1 MTWEGK
7 GWRAYAN
14 FLLVRFQRIRK
25 SARLLGRP
33 YALTLDP
40 SSYCNLR
47 CPFCPTGQ
55 RNHLRSAAHL
65 PLDRFKHLMD
75 ELGPYLFWVELYN
88 WGEPFLNRDLVPMLE
103 CMARYQIVS
112 VVSTNLDFPLSEGSI
127 EQLVASGLAT
137 LIVSADG
144 VSQASYERYR
154 VGGRLDR
161 VLGNMKMIAAAK
173 QRLGSAAPRIVW
185 RFLVFRH
192 NEHEIEQARSM
203 AEEMGAELELCAPYV
218 AIAQEPYRDWV
229 STIPQFNRYPPS
241 GSGTQ
246 TGPPSTTQ
254 GPPSGA
260 CDWLWMSAAVN
271 ANESVSPCCGIWEER
286 HDFGKIGAGGF
297 WALWNGERY
306 RAARAFMR
314 TGTPTGLHLICE
326 QCSFPNLWNHASHF
340 DPLILESLSQRLPGF
355 MRNAVL
361 RWVGAGSL
369 SFTQRKKKKKKKR
382 KKIERDHRLQ
392 RSQIYP
398 LMSAAP
404 SRIESLMVRCRRG
417 GIAFCSVCGRYGV
430 LLIEHDNLRETAR
443 CSRCGA
449 VNRQRQLAHVVCASL
464 SVVLG
469 YKITSLRQLAS
480 YDEIV
485 IYNTEASG
493 PVHVALSG
501 ASRYLCSEYIGPEC
515 QSGTVVNGVV
525 QHEVMRLSY
534 PDGSIDL
541 ILSSDVFGH
550 IPHPYA
556 AHREVYRV
564 LREGGR
570 HIFTV
575 PFYQTEFSDEVR
587 VMVEKDGTRLFV
599 KKPLYHHN
607 PIRPDKGALVYTIFA
622 LEMLVKLDQIGFRTN
637 LYRLR
642 NPLRGLLGQNGLV
655 FEAVKISA
663 RDTGFRLP

>member
-1 MTWEGK
+1 MTWDGK

-25 SARLLGRP
+25 STRVYGRP

-55 RNHLRSAAHL
+55 RNHLRSSAHL
-65 PLDRFKHLMD
+65 PLDRFKRLMD

-103 CMARYQIVS
+103 YMARYRIVS
-112 VVSTNLDFPLSEGSI
+112 VISTNLDFPLSEGLI
-127 EQLVASGLAT
+127 EQLVVSGLST

-154 VGGRLDR
+154 VGGHLDR
-161 VLGNMKMIAAAK
+161 VLGNMKMIVAAK
-173 QRLGSAAPRIVW
+173 QRVGSAAPRIVW

-192 NEHEIEQARSM
+192 NEHEIEQAKSM
-203 AEEMGAELELCAPYV
+203 AEEMGIELELGAPYI

-229 STIPQFNRYPPS
+229 STIPQFNLYPSVTSGVQAEPS
-241 GSGTQ
+241 PAAQ
-246 TGPPSTTQ
+246 Q
-254 GPPSGA
+254 GPQSGA

-297 WALWNGERY
+297 RALWNGERY

-314 TGTPTGLHLICE
+314 TGTPTGLNLICE
-326 QCSFPNLWNHASHF
+326 QCPFPNLWKHASHF
-340 DPLILESLSQRLPGF
+340 DQLILESFSKRLPGF

-361 RWVGAGSL
+361 RWVDADSL
-369 SFTQRKKKKKKKR
+369 STQRKKKKKKKR
-382 KKIERDHRLQ
+382 EGDHRLQ
-392 RSQIYP
+392 RSRIYP
-398 LMSAAP
+398 LIPAP
-404 SRIESLMVRCRRG
+404 PSWIESFMVRCRRG
-417 GIAFCSVCGRYGV
+417 GIAFCPVCGRYGA
-430 LLIEHDNLRETAR
+430 LTIEHDNLRETVR

-449 VNRQRQLAHVVCASL
+449 VNRQRQLAHVACESL
-464 SVVLG
+464 STALG

-485 IYNTEASG
+485 IYNTKVGG
-493 PVHVALSG
+493 PIHIALSG
-501 ASRYLCSEYIGPEC
+501 ASRYLCGEYIGPEC
-515 QSGTVVNGVV
+515 QSGAIVNGVV
-525 QHEVMRLSY
+525 HQDLARLPY

-541 ILSSDVFGH
+541 VLSSDVFGH

-575 PFYQTEFSDEVR
+575 PFYQTEFSDETR
-587 VMVEKDGTRLFV
+587 VIVGEDGTSLFV
-599 KKPLYHHN
+599 KEPLYHHD
-607 PIRPDKGALVYTIFA
+607 PIRPGRAALVHTIFA
-622 LEMLVKLDQIGFRTN
+622 LEMLLKLDQIGFRTN
-637 LYRLR
+637 LYRLQ

-663 RDTGFRLP
+663 GDTGLRLP

>member
-1 MTWEGK
+1 MTWKGK

-25 SARLLGRP
+25 STRLYGRP

-55 RNHLRSAAHL
+55 RNHLRSSAHL
-65 PLDRFKHLMD
+65 PLDRFKRLMD

-103 CMARYQIVS
+103 HMARYQIVS
-112 VVSTNLDFPLSEGSI
+112 VISTNLDFPLSEGLI
-127 EQLVASGLAT
+127 EQLVVSGLST

-154 VGGRLDR
+154 VGGHLDR
-161 VLGNMKMIAAAK
+161 VLGNMKMIVAAK
-173 QRLGSAAPRIVW
+173 QRVGSAAPRIVW

-203 AEEMGAELELCAPYV
+203 AEEMGVELELGAPYI
-218 AIAQEPYRDWV
+218 AIAQEPYRDWI
-229 STIPQFNRYPPS
+229 STIPQFNLYPSVTSGVQAEPS
-241 GSGTQ
+241 PTAQQGSA
-246 TGPPSTTQ
+246 SD
-254 GPPSGA
+254 A

-286 HDFGKIGAGGF
+286 HDFGQIGAGGF
-297 WALWNGERY
+297 RTLWNGERY
-306 RAARAFMR
+306 RAARTFMR
-314 TGTPTGLHLICE
+314 TGVSSGLNLICE
-326 QCSFPNLWNHASHF
+326 QCPFPNLWKHASHF
-340 DPLILESLSQRLPGF
+340 DPLILESLSKRLPEF
-355 MRNAVL
+355 MRDAVL
-361 RWVGAGSL
+361 RWVEADSSSL
-369 SFTQRKKKKKKKR
+369 TQRKKKKKKKGN
-382 KKIERDHRLQ
+382 EHRLQ
-392 RSQIYP
+392 RSLIYP
-398 LMSAAP
+398 LMPTAP
-404 SRIESLMVRCRRG
+404 SRIESLMTRLRFG
-417 GIAFCSVCGRYGV
+417 GIAFCSVCGRYGA
-430 LLIEHDNLRETAR
+430 LLIEHDNLRETVR

-449 VNRQRQLAHVVCASL
+449 VNRQRQLAHVACESL
-464 SVVLG
+464 SAVLG

-485 IYNTEASG
+485 IYNTKAGG

-501 ASRYLCSEYIGPEC
+501 ARRYLCGEYIGPEY
-515 QSGTVVNGVV
+515 QSGAIVNGVV
-525 QHEVMRLSY
+525 HQDLARLPY

-541 ILSSDVFGH
+541 VLSSDVFGH

-575 PFYQTEFSDEVR
+575 PFYQTELSDETR
-587 VMVEKDGTRLFV
+587 VIVGEDGTRLFV
-599 KKPLYHHN
+599 KEPLYHHD
-607 PIRPDKGALVYTIFA
+607 PIRPGRAALVHTIFA
-622 LEMLVKLDQIGFRTN
+622 LEMLLKLDQIGFRTN
-637 LYRLR
+637 LYRMR
-642 NPLRGLLGQNGLV
+642 KPLQGLLGQNGLV

-663 RDTGFRLP
+663 GDTGFRLP